1 MKNVVTFHFNI
12 SCNLFPWEISDARVF
27 FRSSILMLSEFPQ
40 SPLKIFTEL
49 RKQIFRL
56 EFN

>member
-27 FRSSILMLSEFPQ
+27 FSGLLFLCFRN
-40 SPLKIFTEL
+40 SPKAP
-49 RKQIFRL
+49 
-56 EFN
+56 